1 MSKGNCAVAILSLLY
16 SERKVQRLPFVGLQV
31 FPSIAHKWGD
41 FTHDNI
47 LLFIIVVVR
56 SVVVVL
62 SSGASHLLRFFPCFI
77 DQLGTCNP
85 QPLLMQGKERV
96 PAVSGGKVGCT
107 FGILQRCKFLVT
119 KTLPD
124 YKVIGKSKDIE
135 DKLFHLYPIW
145 FVRFDY
151 DSISIN
157 IRNLL
162 LCYVVLQGALIKHDH
177 SLNKVKGE
185 EVNADI
191 CSAIYQGSI
200 PVPLF

>member
-31 FPSIAHKWGD
+31 FPGIAHKWGD

-62 SSGASHLLRFFPCFI
+62 SSFI

-124 YKVIGKSKDIE
+124 YKVIGKSKDIK
-135 DKLFHLYPIW
+135 DKLL
-145 FVRFDY
+145 
-151 DSISIN
+151 
-157 IRNLL
+157 
-162 LCYVVLQGALIKHDH
+162 
-177 SLNKVKGE
+177 
-185 EVNADI
+185 
-191 CSAIYQGSI
+191 
-200 PVPLF
+200 